1 MRSFASLRMTKCILR
16 ALARRIS
23 IHIRRVLMS
32 EENVIKI
39 TERALKYLKKKGKLQ
54 VTIGIPEN
62 RLSSES
68 VLVPVPEII
77 GRKPKA
83 PENYQIINVDGID
96 VYISKSLVLP
106 KEVEIDLDTFLG
118 IKLLRVSGFKS
129 NEG

>member
-1 MRSFASLRMTKCILR
+1 MFD
-16 ALARRIS
+16 
-23 IHIRRVLMS
+23 
-32 EENVIKI
+32 ENVIKI
-39 TERALKYLKKKGKLQ
+39 TERAMKHLKKKGKLQ
-54 VTIGIPEN
+54 VTIEIPEN

-68 VLVPVPEII
+68 VLVPIPEII
-77 GRKPKA
+77 AKKPKA
-83 PENYQIINVDGID
+83 PENYQIINIGGID